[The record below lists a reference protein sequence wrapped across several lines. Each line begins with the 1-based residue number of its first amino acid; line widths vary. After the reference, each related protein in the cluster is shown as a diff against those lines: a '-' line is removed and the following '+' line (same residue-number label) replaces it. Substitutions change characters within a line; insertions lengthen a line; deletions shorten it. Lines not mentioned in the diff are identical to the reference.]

1 MTKYEELCKAFGQS
15 SDDWNAYR
23 DRSIFFVTRML
34 TGFVSYIGA
43 PSDQVRFLPPEPRD
57 DSSGMTYSPAGAAK
71 LEKDGWWV
79 AYTRLTLT
87 VGEGMY
93 PRVAALIKFCVR
105 VEPDKFTVRLG
116 DSTRF
121 HTILDGDGNALEAV
135 YQEACEVSKA
145 YFTSGLQRFLDEII
159 NNDSRKIGF
168 V

>member
-1 MTKYEELCKAFGQS
+1 
-15 SDDWNAYR
+15 
-23 DRSIFFVTRML
+23 
-34 TGFVSYIGA
+34 
-43 PSDQVRFLPPEPRD
+43 
-57 DSSGMTYSPAGAAK
+57 
-71 LEKDGWWV
+71 
-79 AYTRLTLT
+79 
-87 VGEGMY
+87 MY